1 MESSGE
7 QQTNRVRASA
17 AEIYENVKRDA
28 ADELARPAA
37 ALGFSGLFAGATVGF
52 GALASAAAV
61 AALAGHHGAK
71 LIGALFFPIGFIA
84 VIVGRSQLFTEN
96 TLYPV
101 TLVLDERGH
110 VLATLRLW
118 AVVLAANLVGVCLFA
133 LLVVLSGA
141 IPPDLVSGL
150 ASDGLKVTQGNWSSF
165 FWSGVLGGWLI
176 ALRGVADPGHLGGD
190 RAGGP
195 DLGAR
200 VGSAWRA
207 LTTAYRPRRKCSARC
222 SRAAFR
228 SVTLWP
234 GSRRSC
240 WETSR
245 EAC

>member
-1 MESSGE
+1 M
-7 QQTNRVRASA
+7 
-17 AEIYENVKRDA
+17 
-28 ADELARPAA
+28 
-37 ALGFSGLFAGATVGF
+37 
-52 GALASAAAV
+52 

-101 TLVLDERGH
+101 TLGLDERGH
-110 VLATLRLW
+110 VLATLRLR

-165 FWSGVLGGWLI
+165 FWSGVLGGL
-176 ALRGVADPGHLGGD
+176 ADRARGVADPGHLGGD

-200 VGSAWRA
+200 VRD
-207 LTTAYRPRRKCSARC
+207 RRGG
-222 SRAAFR
+222 
-228 SVTLWP
+228 L
-234 GSRRSC
+234 
-240 WETSR
+240 
-245 EAC
+245 